1 MSSIVR
7 LQSFR
12 SVCLAVLFVLALTAA
27 ISTQSARAETPATF
41 EVGAA
46 SVNINPVGPQFV
58 GGYGFLVGPTN
69 EVNDDLEVRAFV
81 VGKGKNAAVFVIA
94 DLVGWFSAYRG
105 PLLEPYGVNRTR
117 EKIAEELEN
126 YGYDIGRESVIVSTT
141 HVHAAPAVTGIWG
154 QPDPAYLKQVSDAA
168 VSAVAKA
175 AAQTKT
181 SEIWTGTGNI
191 RSFVWQNGQGTNH
204 PDGFTVDEK
213 LPIMWAR
220 DPKTGATNA
229 LYATVPNHPDQFQA
243 GANDNKMSADWPGY
257 ARRQLDLLNGG
268 TSVIAAGTLGRQ
280 EPPGS
285 VKTYDEVEHQGRFVV
300 NAIQRAM
307 ATATPLT
314 SSTIAGSERYMR
326 FEADN
331 DDLLLGIK
339 LFRAPSGDCI
349 ADEKICTIP
358 RSVDPPYQHPGP
370 TPADNPDIGTY
381 TSAIRIGDA
390 LYFTNP
396 GEAFPEINNAIR
408 DGVSGARTVNPIGL
422 AGDFL
427 GYYYERADYTDEQ
440 FGSSDFEKY
449 NVSADMPQSNLDMAL
464 ENAQALGFS
473 TSPQTIH
480 AVFDSDVVDRPG
492 VQWYPDEIESDST
505 TIQFYGAS
513 ARSQNKLVEV
523 DGPIAW
529 DFGDGGTG
537 SSANQERF
545 DHTFPGPGSYDV
557 TATVTGTNGKTRSWT
572 DTITIDPPL
581 TASAVQVTR
590 TSAGAVLRVRTSGGS
605 GKLIAGRWTC
615 SNGSR
620 RDGTSV
626 TCPGNRA
633 GSVSVTAADGA
644 GNTATASIRIA
655 PLQVRVT
662 GPGRARK
669 GRAGTYRVKVTNPSG
684 LAVTG
689 VKLKVSGRGV
699 SLRKNVGSLP
709 AGKSK
714 TVRVKVR
721 FPRSGPA
728 RTTFSVRSR
737 NGGTAAA
744 RKLVKVRG

>member
-12 SVCLAVLFVLALTAA
+12 AVCLAAVFAVTLTVAV
-27 ISTQSARAETPATF
+27 STQSARAASPATF

-46 SVNINPVGPQFV
+46 SVNINPVAPQFV

-69 EVNDDLEVRAFV
+69 EVNDDLEIRAFV
-81 VGKGKNAAVFVIA
+81 VGKGKNAAAFVIA

-117 EKIAEELEN
+117 EKIAAKLKQ
-126 YGYDIGRESVIVSTT
+126 YGYNVGRESVIVSTT

-154 QPDPAYLKQVSDAA
+154 KPDPAYLKQVSDAA
-168 VSAVAKA
+168 VAAVAKA
-175 AAQTKT
+175 ASQKKT
-181 SEIWTGTGNI
+181 SEIWTGTGSI

-204 PDGFTVDEK
+204 PDGFSVDEK

-243 GANDNKMSADWPGY
+243 NANNNTMSADWPGY

-280 EPPGS
+280 EPPGT
-285 VKTYDEVEHQGRFVV
+285 VKTYDEVVHQGRFVV
-300 NAIQRAM
+300 NAIQRAV
-307 ATATPLT
+307 AKATPLT
-314 SSTIAGSERYMR
+314 TSTIAGSERYMR

-331 DDLLLGIK
+331 DELLLGIR
-339 LFRAPSGDCI
+339 LFRTPDGDCLD
-349 ADEKICTIP
+349 DEEICTIP
-358 RSVDPPYQHPGP
+358 RSIDPPYQHPGP

-381 TSAIRIGDA
+381 TSSIRIGDA

-396 GEAFPEINNAIR
+396 GEAFPEINDAIR
-408 DGVSGARTVNPIGL
+408 VGISGARTVNPVGL

-464 ENAQALGFS
+464 ENARELGF
-473 TSPQTIH
+473 TTAPQTIH

-492 VQWYPDEIESDST
+492 VQWYPDEIESDNPT
-505 TIQFYGAS
+505 VQFYGS
-513 ARSQNKLVEV
+513 ATRSQNKLVEA

-529 DFGDGGTG
+529 DFGDGDTGT
-537 SSANQERF
+537 SVNQERF

-557 TATVTGTNGKTRSWT
+557 TSTVTGTNGRTRSWT
-572 DTITIDPPL
+572 DTITINPPL
-581 TASAVQVTR
+581 KASATQVAR
-590 TSAGAVLRVRTSGGS
+590 NAGGAVIRVTTSGGS
-605 GKLIAGRWTC
+605 GKLIAGRWNC
-615 SNGSR
+615 SDGSK
-620 RDGTSV
+620 RDGTRV
-626 TCPGNRA
+626 TCPGKKA
-633 GSVSVTAADGA
+633 GRVTVTAADGA
-644 GNTATASIRIA
+644 GNTAQASVRIA
-655 PLQVRVT
+655 PLRVKVS
-662 GPGRARK
+662 GPRSSRK
-669 GRAGTYRVKVTNPSG
+669 GRSGTYRVKVTNPAG

-689 VKLKVSGRGV
+689 LKLRISGRGI
-699 SLRKNVGSLP
+699 SLRKAVGSLAP
-709 AGKSK
+709 GKSR
-714 TVRVKVR
+714 TVRAKVR
-721 FPRSGPA
+721 FRKSGKVRA
-728 RTTFSVRSR
+728 TFSISSK
-737 NGGTAAA
+737 NGGSAAA
-744 RKLVKVRG
+744 RKLVMVRG